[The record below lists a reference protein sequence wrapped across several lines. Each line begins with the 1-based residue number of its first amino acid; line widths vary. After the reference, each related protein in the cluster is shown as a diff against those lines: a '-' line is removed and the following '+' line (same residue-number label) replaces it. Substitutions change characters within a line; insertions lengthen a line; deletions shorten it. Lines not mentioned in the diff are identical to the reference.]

1 MSPAPTPRERS
12 VSVASN
18 TWERQG
24 SDAAGSPRPDL
35 AAWTGHR
42 GMDGDTAV
50 FDLDEELPSGT
61 PMRYPVVNEKEE
73 IIWSGWDEV
82 VEDDPTK
89 PR

>member
-1 MSPAPTPRERS
+1 
-12 VSVASN
+12 
-18 TWERQG
+18 
-24 SDAAGSPRPDL
+24 
-35 AAWTGHR
+35 
-42 GMDGDTAV
+42 MDDDTAV